1 MRIFLAGSILL
12 FSVASF
18 GQARRALSL
27 IEKQKYETAF
37 DLLSNGLAKDTTSAS
52 IPFVLAK
59 LYLVQDWSQHQPD
72 SAYYFSVRSLRNYD
86 LLDEKH
92 LDKHIKDGFGK
103 TRLLSLKKHIDS
115 LTFEVVKQRGT
126 EIDYQEFIDR
136 HTGAAELDSA
146 IYLRNEQAYLTAS
159 TINTLNSYK
168 QFLDKYPKATDW
180 EKADAK
186 YQRILYVESTES
198 GKLKGYKAFVEA
210 HPSSPYLEEA
220 IHHIYDIEVGRNTV
234 KSILIFVAQYPNS
247 RASVKAVGL
256 LYHKHLAQESAN
268 SFADKY
274 PTISI
279 SDSLKQVIKNQEKT
293 LLPIWNGSYFQV
305 IDLSQKVIIDSL
317 DWVDTR
323 LPEGQEKPIDKDFL
337 AVKNQSGY
345 TLVSKTG
352 DPFYKSKSFSFVGE
366 EQGFVFLIE
375 KGKTIIVHKN
385 GNVVNGGS
393 IANLVEPFISYKFN
407 QKWGLKSIT
416 NIDLLAPNYDSIWT
430 EHNLIFLSL
439 KGKTGIITPTTLYP
453 ALDTEPV
460 DITLPFTDYEWLT
473 DSLLWVEAEKKEGL
487 YSITMEELVPMGNQQ
502 IDLVDRGWSIS
513 GKEEIRVPEFSE
525 ISLTNFSENTNWQI
539 GELKDSLIVT
549 YKYQQAFSP
558 TNASLLGSSAIIMH
572 WADSGYMYL
581 TDTLKFFKP
590 TNYEVKPLLN
600 QDNKV
605 YYYEVIEGKKK
616 RLMNSLG
623 QKLNLPNYKK
633 IIPLN
638 KSFFQL
644 ETSKA
649 KQLYTSSG
657 ELILDEIEGAALI
670 DNSTIS
676 ILKDQHFGL
685 IQPYDSIYIEPIYSR
700 KLSALADSLWVVS
713 DGNNY
718 GVINSKSDTLLPF
731 SYDEINYWINGLL
744 FVKSDLKWNIYDL
757 KISKFV
763 ESGIVSY
770 SSITRKGS
778 PKISFQ
784 KGVGIGVFDSE
795 KGLVLKPTFTAINLE
810 GTTEEPYYRAEK
822 YVEEAGLH
830 IMLYYDMTGKQL
842 FQNILNEATFSLL
855 YRTSEE

>member
-37 DLLSNGLAKDTTSAS
+37 DLLSNVLAKDTTSAS

-59 LYLVQDWSQHQPD
+59 LYLVQDWPQHQLD
-72 SAYYFSVRSLRNYD
+72 SAYYFSVRSLFKYD
-86 LLDEKH
+86 RLGEKD
-92 LDKHIKDGFGK
+92 LNRHIKEGFGK
-103 TRLLSLKKHIDS
+103 TRLLTLKKHIDS
-115 LTFEVVKQRGT
+115 LAFEVVKQRRT
-126 EIDYQEFIDR
+126 EIDYQKFIDS
-136 HTGAAELDSA
+136 HTDAAELDSA

-159 TINTLNSYK
+159 SINTLVSYK
-168 QFLDKYPKATDW
+168 RFLDKYPKAVDW
-180 EKADAK
+180 DKADAK
-186 YQRILYVESTES
+186 YQKILYKESTKS
-198 GKLKGYKAFVEA
+198 GRLNTYKTFVDS
-210 HPSSPYLEEA
+210 HPSSPYLKDA
-220 IHHIYDIEVGRNTV
+220 IRHIYDIEVGRNTV
-234 KSILIFVAQYPNS
+234 KSILDFVEQYPNS
-247 RASVKAVGL
+247 QASVKAVSL
-256 LYHKHLAQESAN
+256 LYHKHLAQENAH

-274 PTISI
+274 PKINI
-279 SDSLKQVIKNQEKT
+279 GDSLKQVIKNQEKT
-293 LLPIWNGSYFQV
+293 LLPVWRGSYFQM
-305 IDLSQKVIIDSL
+305 IDLTQKVIIDSL
-317 DWVDTR
+317 ISV
-323 LPEGQEKPIDKDFL
+323 EEKTIDKDFL
-337 AVKNQSGY
+337 AVKTQRRY
-345 TLVSKTG
+345 ALVSKTG
-352 DPFYKSKSFSFVGE
+352 EPFYKSKSFSFVGE
-366 EQGFVFLIE
+366 EQGFVFLIK

-385 GNVVNGGS
+385 GDVVSGGNK
-393 IANLVEPFISYKFN
+393 ANLVEPFISYKSN
-407 QKWGLKSIT
+407 GKWGLKSIT

-430 EHNLIFLSL
+430 ENNLIFLSL
-439 KGKTGIITPTTLYP
+439 KDKVSILTEETLYP
-453 ALDTEPV
+453 ALDGKIV
-460 DITLPFTDYEWLT
+460 DIETKFDEYEWLT
-473 DSLLWVEAEKKEGL
+473 DSLLWVESGGKEGL
-487 YSITMEELVPMGNQQ
+487 FSEQLEELAPLGKHQ
-502 IDLVDRGWSIS
+502 IDIAKKGWSIVKKGVVS
-513 GKEEIRVPEFSE
+513 IPAFSDQ
-525 ISLTNFSENTNWQI
+525 SLTQFNENDEWQI
-539 GELKDSLIVT
+539 GYIKDSLIVKHH
-549 YKYQQAFSP
+549 YNQLFSP
-558 TNASLLGSSAIIMH
+558 TSASLLGSSAIIMH

-600 QDNKV
+600 QDTKV

-657 ELILDEIEGAALI
+657 ELILDKIEGAALI

-700 KLSALADSLWVVS
+700 KISALADSLWVVS

-731 SYDEINYWINGLL
+731 FYAEINYWINGLL

-830 IMLYYDMTGKQL
+830 IMLYYDMAGKQL
-842 FQNILNEATFSLL
+842 FQNILNEAAFSSL
-855 YRTSEE
+855 YGTSEE